1 MVGHFPPRF
10 MPQRQPSSSSLPTSR
25 PLQLDNASAHKKTK
39 LDISQRLER
48 KLAVYNASETVWK
61 RWLFEIISLLVSMV
75 CMSAIVAIYLYIKNE
90 PLAKLGDLLTF
101 ANILGKVASAALIV
115 PTTEALGQLKWNWF
129 HQSNAMYDF
138 EIFDKAT
145 RGPWGA
151 AMLLYRTKGRSLAAL
166 GAILILLLLAID
178 SFLQQVI
185 DLPER
190 WYLTGERG
198 MARRLSARHPNGLF
212 RRVSLDQ
219 CGPRCPECIEKVLL
233 WERHPTYALW
243 KCNKNRHTDCE

>member
-1 MVGHFPPRF
+1 
-10 MPQRQPSSSSLPTSR
+10 
-25 PLQLDNASAHKKTK
+25 
-39 LDISQRLER
+39 
-48 KLAVYNASETVWK
+48 
-61 RWLFEIISLLVSMV
+61 
-75 CMSAIVAIYLYIKNE
+75 MSAIVAIYLYIKNE

-190 WYLTGERG
+190 WYLTEERG
-198 MARRLSARHPNGLF
+198 MARRTVRYQPDIPMVFSEGYPLTNADPDVQNVLKKFFYGNGTQPMPYGNATRTDIPIVSSSVPCVF
-212 RRVSLDQ
+212 RFYASLRQ
-219 CGPRCPECIEKVLL
+219 AKMPGMNLHR
-233 WERHPTYALW
+233 
-243 KCNKNRHTDCE
+243 KNSSQIRQVFC